1 MLDRLLPQH
10 LDNAYRGH
18 KLALWIFGFVVAV
31 KSAQSLA
38 IIFASYSTAS
48 AADGIPL
55 DAFSAAAA
63 QTVVAALAQ
72 GSLWRLTFC
81 LLGMIVLLRYRSGV
95 PLMFALL
102 GVNYLAGQV
111 IFHFVPL
118 IRVGTPPGPL
128 VNLILFCLM
137 IGGLALSVWRSR
149 ERSH

>member
-1 MLDRLLPQH
+1 
-10 LDNAYRGH
+10 
-18 KLALWIFGFVVAV
+18 
-31 KSAQSLA
+31 
-38 IIFASYSTAS
+38 
-48 AADGIPL
+48 
-55 DAFSAAAA
+55 
-63 QTVVAALAQ
+63 
-72 GSLWRLTFC
+72 
-81 LLGMIVLLRYRSGV
+81 
-95 PLMFALL
+95 MFALL